1 MVEVTLLGVAQ
12 DGARPQAGCI
22 QPCCAGLTSDDTM
35 FPVSL
40 GIIDDSGAGHLIE
53 ATRYLGEQF
62 RIWGASSLDSVWL
75 THAHFGHVDGLGLFG
90 KETMASRDLDLHVS
104 DEMFHL
110 MEETPQWAL
119 MLKQGVFQDKVFQN
133 GERITK
139 NENFSI
145 IPIVIPHRDELSDMH
160 AFLIC
165 GDNKRLLFL
174 PDHDSWQQTLDCH
187 RQPDIRSWLR
197 HLQVDIALLDGTFWS
212 EEELGGR
219 SQQDVPHPP
228 VKQTLQLLGERKTD
242 DPEIIFIH
250 LNHTNPLYDESSLAY
265 EEVTSNGWKVGVQG
279 QTFTL

>member
-22 QPCCAGLTSDDTM
+22 QPCCAGLTADDTM

-40 GIIDDSGAGHLIE
+40 GIIDESGAGHLIE
-53 ATRYLGEQF
+53 ATRYLSEQF
-62 RIWGASSLDSVWL
+62 RIWGAPSLDSVWL

-119 MLKQGVFQDKVFQN
+119 MLKQGVFQDKVFHN
-133 GERITK
+133 GEQITK
-139 NENFSI
+139 HEYLSI

-165 GDNKRLLFL
+165 GTNKRLLFL

-228 VKQTLQLLGERKTD
+228 VKQTLQLLGERKAD

>member
-22 QPCCAGLTSDDTM
+22 QPCCAGLTADDTM

-62 RIWGASSLDSVWL
+62 RIWGAASLDSVWL

-119 MLKQGVFQDKVFQN
+119 MLKQGVFQDRVFQN
-133 GERITK
+133 GELISKSERL
-139 NENFSI
+139 SI

-165 GDNKRLLFL
+165 GANKRLLFF

-228 VKQTLQLLGERKTD
+228 VKQTLQMLGERKAG

>member
-165 GDNKRLLFL
+165 GTNKRLLFL

-187 RQPDIRSWLR
+187 HQPDIRSWLR

-250 LNHTNPLYDESSLAY
+250 LNHTNPLYDESSPAY

>member
-165 GDNKRLLFL
+165 GANKRLLFL

-228 VKQTLQLLGERKTD
+228 VKQTLQLLGERKAD

-265 EEVTSNGWKVGVQG
+265 EGVTSNGWKVGVQG